1 MKVALETFRNAI
13 YSPGETVQISD
24 TELQQF
30 AKNCVVALAVGGE
43 GSRLKA
49 VTESEQV
56 HKTALTLPGGDTMT
70 RQTIHMYRHAGFLDV
85 VTQVLHQAQSVID
98 ALGDGSHLGVHITN
112 SND

>member
-70 RQTIHMYRHAGFLDV
+70 GAEEQRFTSMGQPA
-85 VTQVLHQAQSVID
+85 TQRRERAISTR
-98 ALGDGSHLGVHITN
+98 SPT
-112 SND
+112 ST